1 MDGLAKVCFVETEK
15 LSEYSPHLHIEL
27 RRNRLGDEILKEVHE
42 RLLERAGRRKEVKIQ
57 V

>member
-1 MDGLAKVCFVETEK
+1 MAKVCFVETEK